1 MSQVQF
7 SHNPLFC
14 IDIIKTYK
22 PDFTPRVAFIGDAAN
37 LLI

>member
-14 IDIIKTYK
+14 IDIIKTY
-22 PDFTPRVAFIGDAAN
+22 N
-37 LLI
+37 LISRHEWPLF

>member
-22 PDFTPRVAFIGDAAN
+22 PD
-37 LLI
+37 

>member
-22 PDFTPRVAFIGDAAN
+22 PDLVMLPTY
-37 LLI
+37 